1 MLRNNEKKKRLRRG
15 AATKNKLCLFGKGGR
30 AFIKLGESLCGAAP
44 AGGACSCWGPVP
56 RGAGNTRCHIS
67 GVTQPLLMVEE
78 PLALRSPCQR
88 PYYDNQDTDTAYQHS
103 RGGGVYT
110 TPLIRDCTFSTH
122 AHGEV

>member
-1 MLRNNEKKKRLRRG
+1 MLRNNEEKKKKKEEEDYAGGQPR
-15 AATKNKLCLFGKGGR
+15 KNKLCLFGKAGR

-103 RGGGVYT
+103 RGGC
-110 TPLIRDCTFSTH
+110 TPLL
-122 AHGEV
+122 

>member
-1 MLRNNEKKKRLRRG
+1 MKCCVTTRRKKRRRRG
-15 AATKNKLCLFGKGGR
+15 AATKNKLCLFGKDGR

-44 AGGACSCWGPVP
+44 AGGACSCWGPDP

-67 GVTQPLLMVEE
+67 GVTQPLLTVEE

-103 RGGGVYT
+103 QGGVRRSFNTGLYT
-110 TPLIRDCTFSTH
+110 
-122 AHGEV
+122 